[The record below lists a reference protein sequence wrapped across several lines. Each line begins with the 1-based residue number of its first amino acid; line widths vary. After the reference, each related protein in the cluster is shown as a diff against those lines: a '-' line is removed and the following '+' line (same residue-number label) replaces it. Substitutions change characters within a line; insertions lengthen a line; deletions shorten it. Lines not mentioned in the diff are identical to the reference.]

1 MLIIFI
7 ISCLVSL
14 VVIGYVIYSRVVKMS
29 KLRKDL
35 ELARKTLES
44 YEENVKLMQKGWTL
58 KFSEIELI
66 EQIGVGSC
74 GTIFKGKL
82 RGSIQVAIKVIEVEK
97 EETWVQIRKDDPE
110 IGLMTRCRHPRLVMF
125 LGYGVIPNQGHFIVR
140 IYHCSSVGVRFYV
153 EHHTGTRIHE
163 LRESGF
169 KIMAIWPFRRRND

>member
-1 MLIIFI
+1 MEKKLERAGADRYVMF
-7 ISCLVSL
+7 SNSTTFSRFYSL
-14 VVIGYVIYSRVVKMS
+14 KSPRKSLS
-29 KLRKDL
+29 KSIRHKHQ
-35 ELARKTLES
+35 RSNTKQ
-44 YEENVKLMQKGWTL
+44 V
-58 KFSEIELI
+58 F
-66 EQIGVGSC
+66 V
-74 GTIFKGKL
+74 GKL
-82 RGSIQVAIKVIEVEK
+82 RDSMKVAIKVIEVEK

>member
-14 VVIGYVIYSRVVKMS
+14 VVIGYVIHSRVVKMS

-140 IYHCSSVGVRFYV
+140 IYHCSSVGV
-153 EHHTGTRIHE
+153 
-163 LRESGF
+163 
-169 KIMAIWPFRRRND
+169 